1 MSPKDQTNHAH
12 FLRIFAIISHIYF
25 FAEKYMQFSES
36 GLTLA
41 IPNLSKILK
50 ELPILVITWGWKE
63 DLS

>member
-50 ELPILVITWGWKE
+50 ELPILVIT
-63 DLS
+63 